1 METKQETSMLD
12 LTQTVIRLI
21 TPRAITGADISAE
34 LADDGSLIVS
44 YQTAAGQVV
53 QAYQS
58 EAPSPVPLPK
68 TISGRG
74 QLLVLGGVIYLLA
87 WSEKDT
93 PKCAYLIR
101 TGYKVPSGGGGGGPV
116 AAEDA
121 APIAALGSE
130 AWPNYGQPYP
140 DESLI
145 KDGRWYLRANKIV
158 ALLVQLARAVAQ
170 LQRLAKARGDL
181 R

>member
-1 METKQETSMLD
+1 MLD

-58 EAPSPVPLPK
+58 EAPSPVTLPK

-87 WSEKDT
+87 WSEKDA

-101 TGYKVPSGGGGGGPV
+101 TGYKVPSGGGSV
-116 AAEDA
+116 QAESA

-130 AWPNYGQPYP
+130 AWPNYGQPYL

-145 KDGRWYLRANKIV
+145 KDGRWYVRTNKIV
-158 ALLVQLARAVAQ
+158 GLLVQLARAVAQ
-170 LQRLAKARGDL
+170 LQWLAKARGDL

>member
-1 METKQETSMLD
+1 MLD

-44 YQTAAGQVV
+44 YQTATGQVV
-53 QAYQS
+53 QSYQS

-74 QLLVLGGVIYLLA
+74 QLLVIGGVIYLLA
-87 WSEKDT
+87 WSEKDA
-93 PKCAYLIR
+93 PRCAYLIR

-130 AWPNYGQPYP
+130 AWPNYGTPYA

-158 ALLVQLARAVAQ
+158 ALLVQLARAVVQ
-170 LQRLAKARGDL
+170 LQRLARARGEL

>member
-1 METKQETSMLD
+1 MLD
-12 LTQTVIRLI
+12 FTQPLI
-21 TPRAITGADISAE
+21 KLSTPRAITGADISAE

-58 EAPSPVPLPK
+58 EAPSPVTLPK

-130 AWPNYGQPYP
+130 AWPNYGQPYL

-145 KDGRWYLRANKIV
+145 KDGRWYVRTNKIV
-158 ALLVQLARAVAQ
+158 GLLVQLARAVAQ
-170 LQRLAKARGDL
+170 LQWLAKARGDL

>member
-1 METKQETSMLD
+1 MLD

-58 EAPSPVPLPK
+58 EAPSPVTLPK

-87 WSEKDT
+87 WSEKDA
-93 PKCAYLIR
+93 PRCAYLIR

-121 APIAALGSE
+121 APIAAFGSE
-130 AWPNYGQPYP
+130 AWPNYGQPYA
-140 DESLI
+140 DEGVI
-145 KDGRWYLRANKIV
+145 KDGLFHRRANKIV
-158 ALLVQLARAVAQ
+158 LLLLQLARAVAQ
-170 LQRLAKARGDL
+170 LQRGAKARGEL